1 MTHTANP
8 HELITQA
15 AEVLRERAETHGD
28 FENNFQLIAD
38 MFSLRIGRE
47 FHPFEVCVLLE
58 CVKDA
63 RMFANPSNVDNY
75 LDGINYRA
83 FSALFAEDYALKRNT
98 AGEVAYR
105 RKDGLT
111 KAEISPVSVKKG
123 RKPSPAKILA
133 ETLEDMGEGR
143 LSSVDFDALGEEVLR
158 SN

>member
-1 MTHTANP
+1 MTTTVSP
-8 HELITQA
+8 HDLLIQA

-47 FHPFEVCVLLE
+47 FHPFEVCIFLE

-63 RMFANPSNVDNY
+63 RMFANPANTDNY

-83 FSALFAEDYALKRNT
+83 FAALFAEDYAAKRNT
-98 AGEVAYR
+98 ATEVSYR
-105 RKDGLT
+105 RKDDLQ
-111 KAEISPVSVKKG
+111 KAEMAPVTVKRG
-123 RKPSPAKILA
+123 RKPNPVKPLS
-133 ETLEDMGEGR
+133 ETLQEIGESR
-143 LSSVDFDALGEEVLR
+143 LSSVDFDALGEEILR